1 MAAFVLSERSRTGPN
16 ILDKSE
22 CSRQSKRS
30 TRVRRFYGA
39 LGSLTAT
46 PTCYKINKAEYV
58 KRIEKDAVR
67 PARGKTIIEKHIW
80 SPVGVSFQVVDFLW
94 MALYMHN
101 PWLSNKTNYSA
112 QFFFFARSVLRD
124 WRYRQKNAAGP
135 PLVYYWSE
143 RLIAKLGDTIG
154 KQHGLSLLYNFIPSS
169 KRDDKAWNPTKE
181 AAARVGN

>member
-1 MAAFVLSERSRTGPN
+1 MPGALSARIQHGRFCLSERSRTGPN

-112 QFFFFARSVLRD
+112 QFFFARSVLPSYVIGGTARKMQLDPRLYITGVND
-124 WRYRQKNAAGP
+124 W
-135 PLVYYWSE
+135 
-143 RLIAKLGDTIG
+143 
-154 KQHGLSLLYNFIPSS
+154 
-169 KRDDKAWNPTKE
+169 
-181 AAARVGN
+181 